1 LTLAAIENPIEVT
14 QNGSAVSFYVSGD
27 SESRTEGIDICLVS
41 NNEEFPV
48 EVLWFTPEVRVY
60 PQNDFATLS

>member
-27 SESRTEGIDICLVS
+27 SESRTEGLDICLVS

-48 EVLWFTPEVRVY
+48 EVLWFTPE
-60 PQNDFATLS
+60 